1 MSEVGEEH
9 EEKVVPPSVRAAL
22 DPFRDQV
29 AIFRVL
35 IKK

>member
-1 MSEVGEEH
+1 MSEGGEED

-22 DPFRDQV
+22 DPFREQA